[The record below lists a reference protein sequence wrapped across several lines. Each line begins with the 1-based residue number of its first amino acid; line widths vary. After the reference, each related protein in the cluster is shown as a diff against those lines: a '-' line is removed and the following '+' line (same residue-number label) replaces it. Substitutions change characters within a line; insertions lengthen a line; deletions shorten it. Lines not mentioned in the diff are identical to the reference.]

1 MTASALC
8 SIPDYFGSH
17 GNVSW
22 SGHRIDDA
30 GRFRKY
36 LQEVVRPR
44 VFDSDSGFETD
55 LRALATTGMATEF
68 VERLLRA
75 VPELESWEIGEAL
88 AECILRTE
96 SGLDIY
102 WPWNTVRD
110 RRTPRASLPGADLVG
125 FCKYDNDNIVLLVF
139 GEVKTS
145 SDPNTPPSVMNGS
158 SGMAWQL
165 ENCAT
170 LLDIQRTLL
179 QWLYARCTDETCRTL
194 YEKAVKRF
202 LLSEGK
208 EFLIVG
214 VLLRDTNPNEADLKN
229 RGERLSRRLPEP
241 TKTKLFAWYLPVAIS
256 KWSELLQEEG
266 P

>member
-1 MTASALC
+1 MTGGALG
-8 SIPDYFGSH
+8 SITCYSGSH

-22 SGHRIDDA
+22 CGRCIDDA
-30 GRFRKY
+30 ECFVKY

-44 VFDSDSGFETD
+44 VSDSDLGFEAD
-55 LRALATTGMATEF
+55 LRALATTGMVTEF

-75 VPELESWEIGEAL
+75 VPELEGWEIGEAL
-88 AECILRTE
+88 AECILKTD
-96 SGLDIY
+96 SGLDIH

-125 FCKYDNDNIVLLVF
+125 FCKYNDVVLLVF

-145 SDPNTPPSVMNGS
+145 SDRNTPPNVMNGG

-179 QWLYARCTDETCRTL
+179 QWLHARCTSKPLRTL
-194 YEKAVKRF
+194 YEQAVGRF
-202 LLSEGK
+202 LASEGK
-208 EFLIVG
+208 ELLIVG
-214 VLLRDTNPNEADLKN
+214 VLLRDTKPNKDDLQR
-229 RGERLSRRLPEP
+229 RGKCLSQKLLEP
-241 TKTKLFAWYLPVAIS
+241 TKTQLFAWYLPVPIS
-256 KWSELLQEEG
+256 DWSKLLQEEG